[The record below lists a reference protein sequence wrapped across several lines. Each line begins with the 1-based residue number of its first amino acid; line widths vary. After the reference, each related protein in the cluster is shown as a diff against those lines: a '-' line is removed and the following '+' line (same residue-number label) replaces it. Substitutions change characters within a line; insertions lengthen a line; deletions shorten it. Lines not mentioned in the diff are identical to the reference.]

1 MLSTNENRLS
11 WRFLPLGVC
20 CVIAICFI
28 VSYAELVITYIQIGF
43 LQLPPAVIGLF
54 FFLVLCNRTLQRL
67 SRRFGFS
74 ARELMCIYCMMLVAS
89 MISSRGVMEKLIP
102 ALIAVNYFANETNSW
117 DTLFFP
123 HIKPWLIPFS
133 PEEKGQAPV
142 AISFYEG
149 LEAGDAIPWGLWL
162 SPLCVWGVLVFL
174 VFAAFLCLAA
184 ILRKQW
190 VENEKLA
197 FPLVSLPLEFAAEGR
212 GFFRNRLMWLGFAVP
227 ALIFTLN
234 GLHEIWPHVPSVSL
248 RYLLNQYFTEQ
259 PFNAIAYTPI
269 FLSFAAIGFFYLLPT
284 QLLFSLWFFF
294 LLTRMQDVVA
304 AMFGLR
310 VSGMPLY
317 PTRLYIGYQIAGAYV
332 VLIISFIYVG
342 FPHFRRVFR
351 RAFRL
356 GTSQQSQ
363 GQAFA
368 LRDIAEDSAE
378 ILPYRTAVWGF
389 IVCLLLAIG
398 WCHLAGVSLGFAA
411 FEMFVYVCIIAV
423 VMARSTAEG
432 GLLMTET
439 SFRPIDL
446 YQLVTSKATLGAQSL
461 TALSLLDAIFTRDQR
476 GLILTGFLDSLKI
489 SDRVGLSY
497 RSLLGVLTL
506 GCTLAFFCAALLHLW
521 LPYTHGANY
530 MYSYTYRGNPLWAF
544 QDNVAAMEGLG
555 ADLRVT
561 GGLFF
566 GIGALVTTGL
576 VALRM
581 LYWWWPLHPLGYA
594 LSASWTL
601 IVFWFPVFIAWSIK
615 TPLLRYSGIRQY
627 QRFRPFFLGLVFGEF
642 SMAVVWCLVSWSA
655 RVPAPFFPWP

>member
-1 MLSTNENRLS
+1 MLPKNENRLS
-11 WRFLPLGVC
+11 GRSFLLGTC
-20 CVIAICFI
+20 FVIAICCI

-54 FFLVLCNRTLQRL
+54 FFLVLGNRLLERL
-67 SRRFGFS
+67 NDRFGLS
-74 ARELMCIYCMMLVAS
+74 PRELMCIYCMMLVAS

-102 ALIAVNYFANETNSW
+102 ALIAVNYFTNETNSW

-133 PEEKGQAPV
+133 PEQKGQATI

-149 LEAGDAIPWGLWL
+149 IQTGDSIPWRAWVE
-162 SPLCVWGVLVFL
+162 PLCVWGVLVFL
-174 VFAAFLCLAA
+174 VFTAFLCLAA

-190 VENEKLA
+190 IENEKLT
-197 FPLVSLPLEFAAEGR
+197 FPLVSLPLEFVHEGR
-212 GFFRNRLMWLGFAVP
+212 GFLQNRLMWLGFALP

-234 GLHEIWPHVPSVSL
+234 GLHEIWPQIPNFPL
-248 RYLLNQYFTEQ
+248 RYLLNPYFTER

-269 FLSFAAIGFFYLLPT
+269 FLSFAAVGFFYLLPT

-294 LLTRMQDVVA
+294 LFTRFQDIVA
-304 AMFGLR
+304 AIFGWR
-310 VSGMPLY
+310 VSTMPLY
-317 PTRLYIGYQIAGAYV
+317 PTRLYIGYQVAGAYI
-332 VLIISFIYVG
+332 VLVISFIYMG

-351 RAFRL
+351 RAFTPTK
-356 GTSQQSQ
+356 G
-363 GQAFA
+363 A
-368 LRDIAEDSAE
+368 DAEEFLSD
-378 ILPYRTAVWGF
+378 RTAVWGL
-389 IVCLLLAIG
+389 IISLILAIV
-398 WCHLAGVSLGFAA
+398 WCYTAGLNLGFAA
-411 FEMFVYVCIIAV
+411 FEILVYVCIVAV

-439 SFRPIDL
+439 SFRPLDL
-446 YQLVTSKATLGAQSL
+446 YQLIANKAALGAQSL
-461 TALSLLDAIFTRDQR
+461 TVLSLLDAIFTRDQR
-476 GLILTGFLDSLKI
+476 GLILTGFLDGLKI
-489 SDRVGLSY
+489 RDRVGMSY
-497 RSLLGVLTL
+497 RSLVGVFVLGS
-506 GCTLAFFCAALLHLW
+506 TLAFLCAAVIHLW

-555 ADLRVT
+555 ADLRTT

-576 VALRM
+576 VILRM

-601 IVFWFPVFIAWSIK
+601 IVFWFPVFIAWGIK

-627 QRFRPFFLGLVFGEF
+627 QRLRPFFLGMVFGEF
-642 SMAVVWCLVSWSA
+642 SMAVIWTLISWSA
-655 RVPAPFFPWP
+655 NTPAPFFPWP

>member
-1 MLSTNENRLS
+1 MLPTNENRISGRSVL
-11 WRFLPLGVC
+11 LG
-20 CVIAICFI
+20 ICFVIVICCI

-54 FFLVLCNRTLQRL
+54 FFLVLGNRLL
-67 SRRFGFS
+67 EKLNSRFGLS
-74 ARELMCIYCMMLVAS
+74 PRELMGIYCMMLVAS

-102 ALIAVNYFANETNSW
+102 ALIAVNYFTNETNSW

-133 PEEKGQAPV
+133 PEQKGQAAI

-149 LEAGDAIPWGLWL
+149 TQTGDMIPWRAWVE
-162 SPLCVWGVLVFL
+162 PLCVWGALVFL
-174 VFAAFLCLAA
+174 VFTAFLCLAA

-190 VENEKLA
+190 IENEKLA
-197 FPLVSLPLEFAAEGR
+197 FPLVSLPLEFVHEGH
-212 GFFRNRLMWLGFAVP
+212 GFLRSRLMWLGFGLP

-234 GLHEIWPHVPSVSL
+234 GLHEIWPQIPSISL
-248 RYLLNQYFTEQ
+248 RYLINQYFTEQ

-269 FLSFAAIGFFYLLPT
+269 FLSFAAVGFFYLLPT

-294 LLTRMQDVVA
+294 LLTRLQDVVA

-317 PTRLYIGYQIAGAYV
+317 PTRLYLGYQVAGAYV
-332 VLIISFIYVG
+332 VLVTSFIYMG
-342 FPHFRRVFR
+342 LPHFGRVFR
-351 RAFRL
+351 RAF
-356 GTSQQSQ
+356 TTNKE
-363 GQAFA
+363 
-368 LRDIAEDSAE
+368 DDTAE
-378 ILPYRTAVWGF
+378 LMPYRTAVWGL
-389 IVCLLLAIG
+389 IVSLILAIG
-398 WCHLAGVSLGFAA
+398 WCYAAGLNLGFAA
-411 FEMFVYVCIIAV
+411 FEILVYICIIAV

-446 YQLVTSKATLGAQSL
+446 YQLIASKATLGAPSL
-461 TALSLLDAIFTRDQR
+461 TTLSFLDAIFTRDQR
-476 GLILTGFLDSLKI
+476 GLILTGFLDGLKI
-489 SDRVGLSY
+489 RDRVGMSY
-497 RSLLGVLTL
+497 RSLLGVLVL
-506 GCTLAFFCAALLHLW
+506 GSTLAFLCAAVIHLW

-544 QDNVAAMEGLG
+544 QDNVAAIEGLG
-555 ADLRVT
+555 TDLRTT

-576 VALRM
+576 VILRM

-601 IVFWFPVFIAWSIK
+601 IVFWFPVLIAWGIK
-615 TPLLRYSGIRQY
+615 MPILRYSGIRQY
-627 QRFRPFFLGLVFGEF
+627 QRLRPFFLGMVFGEF
-642 SMAVVWCLVSWSA
+642 SMAVVWTLISWGA
-655 RVPAPFFPWP
+655 NVPAPFFPWP

>member
-1 MLSTNENRLS
+1 MLSGNENRLS
-11 WRFLPLGVC
+11 GRSLLLGIC
-20 CVIAICFI
+20 CVIVICCI

-54 FFLVLCNRTLQRL
+54 FFLVLGNRLL
-67 SRRFGFS
+67 AKLNNRFTFS
-74 ARELMCIYCMMLVAS
+74 PRELMCIYCMMLVAS

-117 DTLFFP
+117 DTLFFS

-133 PEEKGQAPV
+133 PEQKGQASI

-149 LEAGDAIPWGLWL
+149 MQGGDSIPWRAWL
-162 SPLCVWGVLVFL
+162 EPLCVWGVLVFF
-174 VFAAFLCLAA
+174 VFTAFLCLAA

-190 VENEKLA
+190 IENEKLS
-197 FPLVSLPLEFAAEGR
+197 FPLVSLPLEFVHEGH
-212 GFFRNRLMWLGFAVP
+212 GFFRNRLMWLGFALP
-227 ALIFTLN
+227 AFIFTLN
-234 GLHEIWPHVPSVSL
+234 GLHEIWPQIPNLSL

-294 LLTRMQDVVA
+294 LLTRFQDIVA

-310 VSGMPLY
+310 VSSMPLY
-317 PTRLYIGYQIAGAYV
+317 PTRLYIGYQVAGAYV
-332 VLIISFIYVG
+332 VLIISFIYIG

-351 RAFRL
+351 DAFTGNKTDDTDEL
-356 GTSQQSQ
+356 
-363 GQAFA
+363 
-368 LRDIAEDSAE
+368 
-378 ILPYRTAVWGF
+378 LPYRTAVWGL
-389 IVCLLLAIG
+389 IISLILAVG
-398 WCHLAGVSLGFAA
+398 WCYAAGLNLGFAA
-411 FEMFVYVCIIAV
+411 FEILVYICIVAV

-446 YQLVTSKATLGAQSL
+446 YQLIASKASLGAQSL
-461 TALSLLDAIFTRDQR
+461 TVLSFLDAIFTRDQR
-476 GLILTGFLDSLKI
+476 GLILTGFLDGLKI
-489 SDRVGLSY
+489 RDRVGMSS
-497 RSLLGVLTL
+497 RSLVGVFVL
-506 GCTLAFFCAALLHLW
+506 GCTLAFLCAAVIHLW
-521 LPYTHGANY
+521 LPYKHGANY
-530 MYSYTYRGNPLWAF
+530 MYNYTYRGNPLWAF
-544 QDNVAAMEGLG
+544 RDNVAAIEGLG
-555 ADLRVT
+555 ADHRTT

-566 GIGALVTTGL
+566 GVGILVTTGL
-576 VALRM
+576 VILRM

-601 IVFWFPVFIAWSIK
+601 IVFWFPVLIAWGIK

-627 QRFRPFFLGLVFGEF
+627 QRLRPFFLGMVFGEF
-642 SMAVVWCLVSWSA
+642 SMAVLWTLISWSA
-655 RVPAPFFPWP
+655 NVPAPFFPWP